1 MQSPRHNEHP
11 TAGLGGSGSEK
22 SIAVPPAYSIKYL
35 IITVL
40 LSISPLICALY
51 YQQIKLNKQEKV
63 YIELL
68 EKLNNKENL
77 TKQEAEIVKQ
87 ITEKPDVEPPKTN
100 KKRSNKIRPS
110 FNNRF

>member
-1 MQSPRHNEHP
+1 MRSPQNNEHP
-11 TAGLGGSGSEK
+11 SVGLGGSGSEK
-22 SIAVPPAYSIKYL
+22 SIVIPPAYSIKYL

-51 YQQIKLNKQEKV
+51 YQHTKLNKQEKI

-77 TKQEAEIVKQ
+77 TKQDIEIVKQ
-87 ITEKPDVEPPKTN
+87 ITKKPDVELPKQ
-100 KKRSNKIRPS
+100 KKTKSNKSRPS

>member
-1 MQSPRHNEHP
+1 MQSPQHNEHP
-11 TAGLGGSGSEK
+11 SAGLGGSGQEK

-35 IITVL
+35 IVTVL

-51 YQQIKLNKQEKV
+51 YQQTKLNKQEKA

-68 EKLNNKENL
+68 DKLNNKKNL
-77 TKQEAEIVKQ
+77 TKQEVEIVKQ
-87 ITEKPDVEPPKTN
+87 ITGKPDVEPPKTN
-100 KKRSNKIRPS
+100 KKKSNKIRPS